1 MTRRLAPAGV
11 VPPGFQ
17 PAVVASRSV
26 PSAAVV
32 STQSAN
38 VTFCVVVV
46 PSE

>member
-1 MTRRLAPAGV
+1 M

-26 PSAAVV
+26 PDAALV

-38 VTFCVVVV
+38 VTVAVLVL
-46 PSE
+46 PSA